1 MGCQKIT
8 YYNEG
13 KPLET
18 FRKNLKVA
26 YTTSGVNTKKGLNS
40 STFGMMQPGRN
51 FGAEDSRFGFQSQEK
66 DDRTRRGNSSL
77 AGGP

>member
-40 STFGMMQPGRN
+40 STFGSLQPGRYS
-51 FGAEDSRFGFQSQEK
+51 G
-66 DDRTRRGNSSL
+66 GNQYRYL
-77 AGGP
+77 KKIILG